1 MKSNISLFALVL
13 ALTFLG
19 CKDSNYNKEQQNKE
33 VVRQAFA
40 TVSDGDIDNMD
51 AYISENYTRNCPAT
65 PEVNVRSLSDFKEF
79 LRKDSL
85 SIPDQEIETIKL
97 VAEGDYVA
105 FWAVY
110 KGTQSGQMGPF
121 PPSNKYAELEFS
133 GIHKIQNGK
142 IVESWITW
150 DNIDILSQLGHFP
163 PPPSAG
169 QED

>member
-1 MKSNISLFALVL
+1 MKSNVFFFVIVLVFTLF
-13 ALTFLG
+13 G
-19 CKDSNYNKEQQNKE
+19 CKDSNFNQEQQNKE

-40 TVSDGDIDNMD
+40 AVSDGDIDNMD
-51 AYISENYTRNCPAT
+51 NYISDNYIRNCPAT
-65 PEVNVRSLSDFKEF
+65 PDVNVRSLSEFKEF
-79 LRKDSL
+79 LRMDRL

-97 VAEGDYVA
+97 IAEGDYVA

-150 DNIDILSQLGHFP
+150 DNIDMLSQLGHFP
-163 PPPSAG
+163 PSPRTSP
-169 QED
+169 EE